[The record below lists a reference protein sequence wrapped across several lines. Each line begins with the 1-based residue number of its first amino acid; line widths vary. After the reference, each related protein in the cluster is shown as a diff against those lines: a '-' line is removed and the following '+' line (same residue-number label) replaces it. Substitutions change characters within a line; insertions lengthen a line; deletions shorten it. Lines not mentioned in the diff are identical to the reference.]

1 MSVTGLPRVQG
12 EQAHVRTQPRRR
24 TKLRRS
30 SAGRVI
36 GWVVLILFL
45 LFFLIPIIWLL
56 LATTKSQSQITN
68 GAPFSFGS
76 LHSVRDAWDNVYAFD
91 QGAIKTWVQNS
102 LLYSVGAVV
111 VGVGVTVPAGYGLSA
126 CSFVGRRLI
135 LSVTLISM
143 IMPGAALI
151 LPIFLEFS
159 KVHLVG
165 TVWSVILP
173 LAFFPFGVYLSFIYF
188 STAIPSDIYEA
199 ARLDGCSEFGVF
211 LRLGVPLSAPVVAL
225 VAFFSFVASW
235 NNFFLPFVMLSDNSQ
250 LPLPVGLANLAASS
264 PDFNPTGLVSGAPI
278 YRPEIAVATVI
289 TLLPVMIA
297 LLFAQRSVIR
307 SSALLSGSAR

>member
-1 MSVTGLPRVQG
+1 MSVTG
-12 EQAHVRTQPRRR
+12 VRPARDHAPAGGRPVRRAR
-24 TKLRRS
+24 LRS
-30 SAGRVI
+30 SAARQVV
-36 GWVVLILFL
+36 GWVVLLFFL
-45 LFFLIPIIWLL
+45 LFFLTPIVWLL

-76 LHSVRDAWDNVYAFD
+76 LRAIGNAWHNVYAFD
-91 QGAIKTWVQNS
+91 EGAIKTWVQNS

-111 VGVGVTVPAGYGLSA
+111 LGVAVTVPAGYGLSA

-135 LSVTLISM
+135 LSVTLVSM

-151 LPIFLEFS
+151 LPIFLELS
-159 KVHLVG
+159 KVQLVG
-165 TVWSVILP
+165 TVWSVVLP

-188 STAIPSDIYEA
+188 STAIPVDVYEA
-199 ARLDGCSEFGVF
+199 ARLDGCSELGVF
-211 LRLGVPLSAPVVAL
+211 LRLGLPLSAPVVAL

-264 PDFNPTGLVSGAPI
+264 PDFNPTGVLGAAPI
-278 YRPEIAVATVI
+278 NRPEIALATVI

-307 SSALLSGSAR
+307 SSALLSGSDR